1 MGAASTYLYGDSTP
15 SPLKTDFVAFLR
27 DAFDFAVEALLC
39 DARLTDATRRVAL
52 LSEAIEKE
60 IGRAEA
66 FAVQVSRT
74 LDHAEVGDRDSLA
87 ARCAARIRQG
97 AMDLVRS
104 EAEAARASVATEKA
118 RAMQAATGE
127 RDACAKALGTL
138 LLRHPLPEALAIT
151 HVSVEAGTHYGA
163 QLHGRTAYGLEW
175 VLALEVPP
183 SSPLA
188 HVLRIERVAP
198 RLEVEAPEEG
208 GWIHKEVKI
217 RPQRFDR
224 LYLAELT
231 VDPAETTIKLRAAPE
246 GGGAGFDL
254 SFKAD
259 DNHVQLVRVLEG
271 GAAPDS
277 SYSVVGE
284 DVSKLQSLRDT
295 LVAMASELA
304 EHRKAL
310 IEASLDQVPIR
321 QLESPRALVER
332 LIVNIAPTVQEIA
345 KRSLTPGELV
355 LKRLLGDNLRE
366 ELFISK
372 TELREK
378 LDPLPMLLR
387 HVFDPLTLWES
398 PAAPEPAGSGA
409 GLPAKTT
416 KATYPSAP
424 APPQRAEAD
433 AQVTP
438 QLVQLVS
445 SIPPPDGPTAPQAPT
460 LEPSQASSSSK
471 RSSPP
476 RP

>member
-39 DARLTDATRRVAL
+39 DARLTGATQRVAL
-52 LSEAIEKE
+52 LSEGIEKE
-60 IGRAEA
+60 ILRAEA
-66 FAVQVSRT
+66 FALQVSRT

-87 ARCAARIRQG
+87 ARCAARIRLG

-104 EAEAARASVATEKA
+104 EAEAARASVGAEKA

-138 LLRHPLPEALAIT
+138 LLRHALPDALATT
-151 HVSVEAGTHYGA
+151 HVSIEAGTHYSA
-163 QLHGRTAYGLEW
+163 QLHGETAYGLEW
-175 VLALEVPP
+175 VLSLEVPP

-188 HVLRIERVAP
+188 HVLRIERVAA

-254 SFKAD
+254 SFKPDAEQ
-259 DNHVQLVRVLEG
+259 VQLARVLEG

-277 SYSVVGE
+277 PYDVVGE
-284 DVSKLQSLRDT
+284 DGLKLRSLHDT
-295 LVAMASELA
+295 LVTMASELG
-304 EHRKAL
+304 EHRKSL
-310 IEASLDQVPIR
+310 IDASLDEVPIR
-321 QLESPRALVER
+321 QLESPRVLVEK
-332 LIVNIAPTVQEIA
+332 LIANIAPTVQEIA

-355 LKRLLGDNLRE
+355 LKRLLGNNLRE

-372 TELREK
+372 AELRQK

-398 PAAPEPAGSGA
+398 PAAPEPAGPGVGS
-409 GLPAKTT
+409 PTT

-424 APPQRAEAD
+424 APPQRAEAG

-445 SIPPPDGPTAPQAPT
+445 SIPPPDGPTAPQAPVPD
-460 LEPSQASSSSK
+460 PSQASSATKGSSA
-471 RSSPP
+471 RPP